1 MKLIDVANGP
11 VEAPAIIQGCM
22 RMPTLDTAA
31 AAEVI
36 RSAYELGVNFF
47 DHANIY
53 GDGEAERRF
62 GDAFPMTGLKREDV
76 IIQSKCGICPD
87 RKVFDWSYEEIVTSV
102 DESLERLKTDYLD
115 VLLLHRPD
123 LLYDPE
129 EVAEAFDA
137 LETSGKVRWFG
148 MSNVPPMMFEVLKKY
163 VRQPLIF
170 DQVQFSMEQSQ
181 LLDQTIFMNNKTTDM
196 SLMRDD
202 WYRLYLAS
210 GKFLP

>member
-36 RSAYELGVNFF
+36 QSAYELGVNFF

-129 EVAEAFDA
+129 EVAEAFDE
-137 LETSGKVRWFG
+137 LEQAGKVRWFG